1 MSKKKSAELVRLV
14 WAFQELKELDNRVG
28 FVTVPDSLAEK
39 LLKAEKVQS
48 PQIGANALKPIQYK
62 KPKKETITKDT
73 PKEIVT
79 KDTKGK

>member
-1 MSKKKSAELVRLV
+1 MSKRKKVEHVRLV
-14 WAFQELKELDNRVG
+14 WAFQELKELDKRVG
-28 FVTVPDSLAEK
+28 FVTVEWDLAQK
-39 LLKAEKVQS
+39 LLDSGKVQN

-62 KPKKETITKDT
+62 KPKKQTITKDT